1 MPCPAHHFANHGRE
15 EDRATFLGAIDDVD
29 SAKIRST
36 VGLMVGANWVM
47 DVVDAIGGCWDGDP
61 DRCTYPT
68 TYDLRP
74 PRDSL
79 ALGFSYH
86 CHRPFPLKLRLAA
99 KSRKAMYSL
108 DLRRV
113 THLGV
118 SPAI

>member
-1 MPCPAHHFANHGRE
+1 MLVLSQTATGAK
-15 EDRATFLGAIDDVD
+15 DRAPYQGAVDHVD
-29 SAKIRST
+29 SAQVRSA

-47 DVVDAIGGCWDGDP
+47 DVVDAIGDCWDGDP

-86 CHRPFPLKLRLAA
+86 CHRPFSLKLRLAA

-113 THLGV
+113 TRLGV